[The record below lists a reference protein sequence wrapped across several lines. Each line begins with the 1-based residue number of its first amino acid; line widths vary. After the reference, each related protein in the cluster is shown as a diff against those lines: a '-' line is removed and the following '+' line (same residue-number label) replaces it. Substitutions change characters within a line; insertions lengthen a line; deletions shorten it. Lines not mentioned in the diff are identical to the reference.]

1 MGAVWKMKKSKKYK
15 RKQSTWRY
23 GNRGHGEVRGS
34 VRGPPRVW
42 DKHDRFFEPT
52 GTTRASIVGATRP
65 PFGYHRRPG
74 ADGAQERG
82 AVWKKEKIQKIQKK
96 TKHVKIWKQGTR
108 RGQGLCPGPP

>member
-65 PFGYHRRPG
+65 PFGYHPRPG
-74 ADGAQERG
+74 ADGAQERR
-82 AVWKKEKIQKIQKK
+82 AVWKMKKSKTIQKK